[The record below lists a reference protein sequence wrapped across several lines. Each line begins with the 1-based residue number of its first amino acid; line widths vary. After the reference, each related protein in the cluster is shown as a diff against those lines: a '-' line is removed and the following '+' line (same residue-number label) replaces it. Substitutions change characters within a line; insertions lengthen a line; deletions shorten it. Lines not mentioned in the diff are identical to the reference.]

1 MRPPRDATRP
11 DRLRELEQENTF
23 LREGLEKA
31 LAEIERLRKAL
42 EEALRATKR
51 QAAPFSKGEPKPNPQ
66 RPGRKPGARY
76 GQRAS
81 RPVPAHVDE
90 AIHVPLPPQCRR
102 CGGSVVHTDTQ
113 PQFQED
119 IVRRTLVRRFDVE
132 VGQCA
137 GCGRHV
143 QGRHPLQTSA
153 ALGAAQVQVGPE
165 ALALAAHLNKELGL
179 SHERMARVLALGYG
193 LQVSRSTLC
202 RALTRLGAKAAATYD
217 RLRAALRESPVA
229 WEDETGWRVAGWLEW
244 LWVGVS
250 PAVTVYDILPGR
262 GFAEAAAL
270 LGEDYDGVLHHDG
283 WRPYYRFLQ
292 ATHQSCVSHVLRRC
306 RDLVKSASPSAAR
319 LPRAIMDLL
328 QQALALRDR
337 YRDGKLSRHGLAV
350 ATGRLEASMDRWLDK
365 PYRSAPNRRLAK
377 HLSHERPHLFTFL
390 RCPGGIHA
398 TNNAAERALRP
409 AVVAR
414 KTWGGNRTH
423 QGAETQKILASVLRT
438 CRQQGKEA
446 FGRLTALLRSPHP
459 VILDIVPASHS
470 P

>member
-1 MRPPRDATRP
+1 MRPPRDAKRP
-11 DRLRELEQENTF
+11 DRLRELERENKS
-23 LREGLEKA
+23 LRERLEKA
-31 LAEIERLRKAL
+31 LAENARLRKAL

-51 QAAPFSKGEPKPNPQ
+51 QAAPFSKGAPKLHPKP
-66 RPGRKPGARY
+66 PGRKPGAKY
-76 GQRAS
+76 GRRAS
-81 RPVPAHVDE
+81 RLVPTRVDE
-90 AIHVPLPPQCRR
+90 QIPVPLPKQCLR
-102 CGGSVVHTDTQ
+102 CGGPVVHDDTR

-132 VGQCA
+132 VGHCA

-143 QGRHPLQTSA
+143 QGRHPLQTSD

-165 ALALAAHLNKELGL
+165 ALALAAHLNKELGI
-179 SHERMARVLALGYG
+179 SHERIARVLALGYD

-217 RLRAALRESPVA
+217 RLRAALRASPVA
-229 WEDETGWRVAGWLEW
+229 WEDETGWRVAGGLEW

-283 WRPYYRFLQ
+283 WRPYYRFRQ

-306 RDLVKSASPSAAR
+306 RDLVKSASPAAAR
-319 LPRAIMDLL
+319 FPRAVMQVL

-337 YRDGKLSRHGLAV
+337 YRDGTISWHGLAV
-350 ATGRLEASMDRWLDK
+350 ATGRIEASMDRLLDQRN
-365 PYRSAPNRRLAK
+365 RSAPNRRLAK
-377 HLSHERPHLFTFL
+377 HLGHERPHLFTFL

-423 QGAETQKILASVLRT
+423 QGARAQKILASVLRT
-438 CRQQGKEA
+438 CRQQGKES
-446 FGRLTALLRSPHP
+446 FGRLTALLRSPHQ